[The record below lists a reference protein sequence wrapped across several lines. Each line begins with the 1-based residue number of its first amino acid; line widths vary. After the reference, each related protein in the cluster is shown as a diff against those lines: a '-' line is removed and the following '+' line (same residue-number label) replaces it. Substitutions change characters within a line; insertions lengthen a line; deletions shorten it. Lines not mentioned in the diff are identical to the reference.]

1 MLLEPIIRTMTKL
14 LVLITISAYNV
25 TVAQS
30 LQVTMELSM
39 VFKIPYIGPINR
51 LEKITF
57 GPNMRHSI
65 ESSNAERFYARL
77 FVNESKGKIID
88 INSHNFWKYDIEDKE
103 YWEVPFEKALYMKDT
118 TETKKDDSGKKRSS
132 WSMTIGDDDNPV
144 KDVSRIDNYDV
155 ILLGKQSKKWVT
167 TVTSINGSRLVLEE
181 WSVTDLPQLRLADSL
196 NRALELELGK
206 PDSVIMPFGGGFSN
220 IMLTIENIPNEL
232 EPIPGE
238 IIKAVIKGYDDGS
251 DDPNF
256 SMKLEITKIIRETL
270 DFRHFLVPD
279 NYKKVIK

>member
-1 MLLEPIIRTMTKL
+1 MRTMTKI
-14 LVLITISAYNV
+14 VLIMICAYNV
-25 TVAQS
+25 TLAQS
-30 LQVTMELSM
+30 QQVTMELTM
-39 VFKIPYIGPINR
+39 VFEIPYIGPINR
-51 LEKITF
+51 VEKITF

-65 ESSNAERFYARL
+65 ENSNAERFYARL

-88 INSHNFWKYDIEDKE
+88 KNNHNFWKYDIGDKE
-103 YWEVPFEKALYMKDT
+103 YWVVPFEKALYKQDT
-118 TETKKDDSGKKRSS
+118 TKINKEDSGKKRSS
-132 WSMTIGDDDNPV
+132 WSTTIGDDDNPV
-144 KDVSRIDNYDV
+144 EDVSRIENYDV

-167 TVTSINGSRLVLEE
+167 TVTGANGSRLVLEE
-181 WSVTDLPQLRLADSL
+181 WSVPELPQLRLADSL
-196 NRALELELGK
+196 NRALELELGT

-238 IIKAVIKGYDDGS
+238 IIKAVIRGYDDGS